1 MSHKNKR
8 TLQKLETVSFI
19 LMGKKNEENENENES
34 AEVK

>member
-19 LMGKKNEENENENES
+19 LMGKKKKGKRERKRERGG
-34 AEVK
+34 